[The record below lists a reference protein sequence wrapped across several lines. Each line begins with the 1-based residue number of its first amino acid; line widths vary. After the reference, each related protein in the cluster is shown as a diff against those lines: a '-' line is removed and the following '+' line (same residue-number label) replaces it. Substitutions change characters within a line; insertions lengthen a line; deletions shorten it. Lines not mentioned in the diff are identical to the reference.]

1 MIGFGGEKY
10 YEQKCVYMNKAT
22 EVIKCL
28 ISSLVFQYESRGDYR
43 NQLMVIASLLF
54 FKFYSHSSVI
64 SESKCYD
71 YE

>member
-22 EVIKCL
+22 QVIKCL
-28 ISSLVFQYESRGDYR
+28 ISSRVFQYESRGDYR

-54 FKFYSHSSVI
+54 F
-64 SESKCYD
+64 
-71 YE
+71 

>member
-22 EVIKCL
+22 EVFKCL
-28 ISSLVFQYESRGDYR
+28 IYSRVFQYKSRGDYR

-54 FKFYSHSSVI
+54 F
-64 SESKCYD
+64 
-71 YE
+71 